1 MLTRPTDA
9 HGRGADLPVGG
20 RPFACVDTSDRHW
33 RTRHRR
39 RTIPTEVKKMMY
51 PSAEALV
58 WWAFVGGLS
67 FILVL
72 AAAFAL
78 VYRWAAP
85 QAK

>member
-1 MLTRPTDA
+1 M
-9 HGRGADLPVGG
+9 
-20 RPFACVDTSDRHW
+20 
-33 RTRHRR
+33 
-39 RTIPTEVKKMMY
+39 PTEVKKMMY

-72 AAAFAL
+72 AAVFAL